1 MNFIDIKTSQGEF
14 KVFDLIDRFT
24 FINKSFIEIGAIKLS
39 EITENQCKEIVVEM
53 ECQNQNFK
61 AFRI

>member
-61 AFRI
+61 ALT